1 MKFTTQVLLFSHL
14 NTISTKYFNDQKLK
28 MNENNTFKIMQITDI
43 HYGEKELCDEKTTQL
58 MKNLIDWEK
67 PDLAVLTGDMVSG
80 YAWDHSEG
88 WYQKQWLKWT
98 EAFET
103 KQ

>member
-1 MKFTTQVLLFSHL
+1 
-14 NTISTKYFNDQKLK
+14 
-28 MNENNTFKIMQITDI
+28 
-43 HYGEKELCDEKTTQL
+43 

-80 YAWDHSEG
+80 YAWDHTEG
-88 WYQKQWLKWT
+88 WYQKHWLKWT

-103 KQ
+103 KQQPYMYVQGNHDSQADLSRDDITTLDMTL